1 MWLECVCEGE
11 SIYREVKWVMARCLC
26 VCVVVGRGLAGLC
39 QKLGFYSVCDKH
51 PLGDSEQGNNK
62 IKNVLGKSFW
72 LLSWEQT
79 ERSANADCKVIA
91 KIHREA
97 DDSLDPESSSGDG
110 TKRLDS

>member
-1 MWLECVCEGE
+1 MTDPEFEYWFWHLHDLGQLLTLSFLICKVG
-11 SIYREVKWVMARCLC
+11 ITTLIAKGFRRMKWNDVRK
-26 VCVVVGRGLAGLC
+26 G
-39 QKLGFYSVCDKH
+39 S
-51 PLGDSEQGNNK
+51 

>member
-1 MWLECVCEGE
+1 MCVF
-11 SIYREVKWVMARCLC
+11 
-26 VCVVVGRGLAGLC
+26 VVVGRGLVGLC

-51 PLGDSEQGNNK
+51 PLDDSEQGKNK
-62 IKNVLGKSFW
+62 IKKVLGKSFW

-91 KIHREA
+91 KIHRGA
-97 DDSLDPESSSGDG
+97 DDSLDQESSNRDG